1 MFTANDYQ
9 FMARALRLAE
19 QGLYSTMP
27 NPRVGCVI
35 VKDNK
40 IVGEGAHLKAGE
52 PHAEIFAIRQAGEQ
66 AKGATAYVTLEP
78 CSHTGRTPPCS
89 QAIINAGIAK
99 VIVAMQDP
107 NPQVSGS
114 GLAQLQS
121 HNIEVKTGL
130 MERQA
135 QELNPGFI
143 ARMTRDRPF
152 VRSKIA
158 ASLDGKTALN
168 NGASQWITGEAA
180 RLDVQHWRACACA
193 ILTGVGTVLADNPS
207 MSVRG
212 MDIGRQ
218 PLKVIVDSQ
227 LQTPASANILNGG
240 NVLIAFANDAQN
252 KAEQL
257 LAAGAELL
265 CIPNEQGRVCLK
277 TLLSHL
283 AGQQINEVVCEGGE
297 SLNGALM
304 AQGLIDE
311 LLIYYAPKLMGC
323 AAKGMFAMPEFTGMS
338 QAIALDILDMRQ
350 IGADIRLRAKPN
362 YAD

>member
-1 MFTANDYQ
+1 MFTADDHQ

-52 PHAEIFAIRQAGEQ
+52 PHAEIFAMRQAGEQ

-89 QAIINAGIAK
+89 QALINSGIAK

-107 NPQVSGS
+107 NPQVSGN
-114 GLAQLQS
+114 GLAQLQA
-121 HNIEVKTGL
+121 HNIEVETGL

-135 QELNPGFI
+135 KELNPGFI

-180 RLDVQHWRACACA
+180 RQDVQHWRARACA

-207 MSVRG
+207 ISVRG

-227 LQTPASANILNGG
+227 LQMPTSANILDGG
-240 NVLIAFANDAQN
+240 NVLIAFAIDSQN
-252 KAEQL
+252 KAAQL

-265 CIPNEQGRVCLK
+265 CIPNGQGKVCLK

-283 AGQQINEVVCEGGE
+283 AGQQINEVMCEGGE

-304 AQGLIDE
+304 AQGLLDE

-323 AAKGMFAMPEFTGMS
+323 AAKGMFAMPEFTGMN
-338 QAIALDILDMRQ
+338 QAIALDILDVRQ